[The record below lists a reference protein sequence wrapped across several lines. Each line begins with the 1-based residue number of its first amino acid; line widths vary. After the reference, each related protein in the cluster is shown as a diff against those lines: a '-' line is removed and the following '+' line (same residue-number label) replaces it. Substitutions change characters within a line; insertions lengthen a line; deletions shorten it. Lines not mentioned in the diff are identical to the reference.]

1 MFMLKQ
7 KYILYL
13 LSIVVLVACTKE
25 EKKSEKK
32 TRVEQRSVHT
42 QLPKKKSELNGWQG
56 LKIYKEGAELCKLV
70 FPENYGMANK
80 EQLMVLR
87 EMANATLDHDI
98 DCVLQVN
105 YAALDQ
111 IKLLAVD
118 KQDADAAAMLINP
131 KSYGGFELD
140 GELAEEYAGEY
151 QLPVL
156 EKSRNLT
163 TFLENKQVAE
173 QLSDSLCSWVE
184 TLGEKEGR
192 NRVKNLV
199 QRLKKEKFLLF
210 ANMLSSKCGKSFE

>member
-1 MFMLKQ
+1 M
-7 KYILYL
+7 
-13 LSIVVLVACTKE
+13 VVACTKDE
-25 EKKSEKK
+25 KNNEKKS
-32 TRVEQRSVHT
+32 RVGQQIIPA

-56 LKIYKEGAELCKLV
+56 LTIKKEGTGLCKLV

-87 EMANATLDHDI
+87 ELANATLVHDI

-118 KQDADAAAMLINP
+118 KQDVDAAAMLINP
-131 KSYGGFELD
+131 EGYGGFELD

-151 QLPVL
+151 QLPIL
-156 EKSRNLT
+156 EKCSNLT
-163 TFLENKQVAE
+163 NLLENKQVNE

-184 TLGEKEGR
+184 TLEEKEGR
-192 NRVKNLV
+192 NRVNNLV
-199 QRLKKEKFLLF
+199 QHLKKEKLFLF
-210 ANMLSSKCGKSFE
+210 TNMLSLKCGKSFE